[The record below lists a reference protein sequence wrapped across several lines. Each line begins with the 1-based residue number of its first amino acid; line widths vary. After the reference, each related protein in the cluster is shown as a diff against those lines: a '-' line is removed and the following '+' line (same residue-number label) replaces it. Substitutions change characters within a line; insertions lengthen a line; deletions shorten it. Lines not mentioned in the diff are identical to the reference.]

1 MGYSHSYQFILEFYN
16 VFSIIFLLTC
26 IHRLYQFLTPIYPW
40 YMNILALYYSIY
52 IVTGIYNAFSYIEGY
67 PLLILSCSM
76 SAHYSEDV
84 SNSFQETFNDMA
96 YNSITDNMGVLLF
109 NHYLYQHLENEPMW
123 FLRHLVVLSE
133 DQVIST
139 FADNPDILK
148 DCIWEYNTQ
157 KKAAILDSCST
168 LNSVV
173 NSVVE
178 RAMSELNIDLL
189 ERHNI
194 YEWQEVYIRYL
205 QDNPITIDGTKYIVK
220 FDSELGIRY
229 LVDMSGFDTFE
240 YGYEQ
245 MVAGNAR
252 LDYWASSRG
261 PIFKAVIGGVMKR
274 PSLDI
279 LSMNSTLFRN
289 AFQAEKRKLE
299 FEEEANRLN
308 AIDLDIFH

>member
-1 MGYSHSYQFILEFYN
+1 
-16 VFSIIFLLTC
+16 
-26 IHRLYQFLTPIYPW
+26 
-40 YMNILALYYSIY
+40 
-52 IVTGIYNAFSYIEGY
+52 
-67 PLLILSCSM
+67 
-76 SAHYSEDV
+76 
-84 SNSFQETFNDMA
+84 
-96 YNSITDNMGVLLF
+96 
-109 NHYLYQHLENEPMW
+109 MW

-139 FADNPDILK
+139 YANNPDILK
-148 DCIWEYNTQ
+148 DCILEYNTQ

-178 RAMSELNIDLL
+178 RAMSELNINLL

-194 YEWQEVYIRYL
+194 NEWQEVYIRYL

-261 PIFKAVIGGVMKR
+261 PILRAVIGGVMKR

-289 AFQAEKRKLE
+289 AFQAEKRQLE
-299 FEEEANRLN
+299 FEEEAKRLN
-308 AIDLDIFH
+308 AIDFDIFN